1 MKHCDVQGKHPIWN
15 EETVLNFARG
25 GPTSVQLQLCS
36 SYSGPRPTTI
46 PTTFPP
52 PSSSVS
58 AADYATAP
66 PIPGAQKGSVKERRK
81 VRCPPHQ
88 AADGAVRFMAGLPQF
103 DRLHRKA
110 PLLAVRISS
119 GGLHEAA
126 AHTRWPW
133 GSNGVKRTPSRAH
146 KWYFIQP
153 KDKLTGLENI
163 FF

>member
-1 MKHCDVQGKHPIWN
+1 MCRASTLFGMRRQCWTLQVGGRHRFNCSSILQIQVQDLLLFLLPPPLHPAVYQLLTIQLLLPSPGLKKEVWR
-15 EETVLNFARG
+15 RG
-25 GPTSVQLQLCS
+25 GK
-36 SYSGPRPTTI
+36 SG
-46 PTTFPP
+46 
-52 PSSSVS
+52 
-58 AADYATAP
+58 A
-66 PIPGAQKGSVKERRK
+66 
-81 VRCPPHQ
+81 PHQ
-88 AADGAVRFMAGLPQF
+88 AADWAVRFMAGLAQF

-110 PLLAVRISS
+110 LLLAVRISS

>member
-1 MKHCDVQGKHPIWN
+1 MQV
-15 EETVLNFARG
+15 G
-25 GPTSVQLQLCS
+25 GRHRFNCS
-36 SYSGPRPTTI
+36 SILHIQVQDLLLFLLP
-46 PTTFPP
+46 PP
-52 PSSSVS
+52 PSIQQCISCGLCNCSSH
-58 AADYATAP
+58 P
-66 PIPGAQKGSVKERRK
+66 QGSKRK
-81 VRCPPHQ
+81 CEGEEESPVPPHQ
-88 AADGAVRFMAGLPQF
+88 AADGAVRFMAGLAQF

-110 PLLAVRISS
+110 LLLAVRISS

-153 KDKLTGLENI
+153 KDKLTGLEKN